1 MIYSN
6 IITYSPILVMT
17 HMNST
22 VIKEQTE
29 LSDLEIK
36 AFLENA
42 SLYAWRE
49 FKKPIANRANL
60 WIKEIDA
67 HCKKCGQVRPFHDSD
82 LHAKSLSSRLAY
94 EALSTG
100 TSHFKFTCV
109 SCGESRQ
116 EYLVEH
122 IVDER
127 AIRMQKCGELP
138 RRRLNRDRYVQR
150 FLKSDLDN
158 YEKAVACIANEYGIA
173 GFAYLR
179 RVVEN
184 NITLLLDLLQDDAS
198 SSSVPKEVLDA
209 IANLRIES
217 PMSEKIKI
225 ANKALPP
232 HLKPD
237 GLNPL
242 GRLYQVL
249 SEGVHNLSDIECLNR
264 AKTINWCLTYLVG
277 ELASRKE
284 HRTKF
289 KSMVGDLG

>member
-1 MIYSN
+1 
-6 IITYSPILVMT
+6 
-17 HMNST
+17 MNST
-22 VIKEQTE
+22 TKTERTE
-29 LSDLEIK
+29 LSNSEIK
-36 AFLENA
+36 EFLENVP
-42 SLYAWRE
+42 LYAWRE
-49 FKKPIANRANL
+49 FKTPIANRANL

-67 HCKKCGQVRPFHDSD
+67 YCKKCGQIRPFHDSD
-82 LHAKSLSSRLAY
+82 LHGKSFTARISH

-100 TSHFKFTCV
+100 ASHFKFSCV

-127 AIRMQKCGELP
+127 TVRMQKCGELP
-138 RRRLNRDRYVQR
+138 RRLLNRDRYLQK

-158 YEKAVACIANEYGIA
+158 YEKAVACIANEYGVG
-173 GFAYLR
+173 GFAYFR
-179 RVVEN
+179 RVVES
-184 NITLLLDLLQDDAS
+184 NINRLLDLLQDDAS
-198 SSSVPKEVLDA
+198 SSSVGEAVLDA
-209 IANLRIES
+209 IADLRNES

-249 SEGVHNLSDIECLNR
+249 SEGVHDLSDIECLNR
-264 AKTINWCLTYLVG
+264 AKTISQCLTYLVS

-289 KSMVGDLG
+289 KNIVGGLG